1 MENNIVLAM
10 LAHVDSGKTTLSEAM
25 LYLSGSIRKLG
36 RVDHKDAFL
45 DTYSME
51 KDRGITI
58 FSKQAMFGWKDL
70 DIALLDTPGHV
81 DFSAEMERTLQV
93 LDYAVLVVSGPAGV
107 QSHTETVWR
116 LLQRYDVPV
125 FIFVNKMDIGDCNK
139 EDIMSGITERF
150 GSECVDFSAEK
161 NDTFFENIAVCD
173 EEVLEKY
180 MDGGNIDDDDIKK
193 LISERR
199 LFPCY
204 FGSALKLDGVGEIL
218 DGLERY
224 TLKKEYPKEFG
235 AKVYKVSR
243 DDKNKRLTYLKVT
256 GGVLK
261 SKMYIEQL
269 DEKADQLRI
278 YSGNKF
284 MSVDEVRAGRICA
297 VTGFEKTYPGMGI
310 GIETNSDMPVL
321 EPVMTY
327 KVTPQE
333 NDDIHKLYDDMKTL
347 EQEEPGLHVVWNEE
361 LQEIHTGIMG
371 EVQIDVLKNLIWDRF
386 HTRVEF
392 GEGSI
397 VYKETIASTV
407 EGVGHFEPLR
417 HYAEVHLKLEPGEPD
432 SGIMIETQASEDKLD
447 KNWQRLIMTHIDERE
462 HPGVLTGSSI
472 TDIKITLMSGR
483 AHEKHTEG
491 GDFRQATYRAIRQGL
506 MQAENVLLEPY
517 YSFRLEVPA
526 DSVGR
531 AMTDLDR
538 MGAKFE
544 GPFQKGENSEFTGI
558 APVAQMSGY
567 MMQVNSYTAGKG
579 RLTCTLKGYRP
590 CKDQDAIVAE
600 KMYDPDA
607 DINNPTGSVFCAHGS
622 GFYVPWY
629 EVKDYM
635 HLEAAVDMGEDENDS
650 VISDQEIYKAAK
662 IRSGAFKGSTGGS
675 IEEDKELEAIF
686 ERTFGKSASG
696 KGGGNDTEGRFGYE
710 RKKWS
715 KKPKESVYDA
725 GGVEYLKRHEKS
737 QKSGKQ
743 YLLVDGYNIIFSW
756 KELNDLS
763 KENLEA
769 ARTKLMDI
777 LCNYQGFKGCE
788 LILVFD
794 AYKVKGNPGEVS
806 KYHNINVVYTKEA
819 ETADMYIEKV
829 THEIGKKHNVTVATS
844 DGLEQMIVIGSGAY
858 RMSAREFEQE
868 IKKTERE
875 IGEMID

>member
-193 LISERR
+193 LISERK

-629 EVKDYM
+629 EVKEHM
-635 HLEAAVDMGEDENDS
+635 HMPS
-650 VISDQEIYKAAK
+650 VL
-662 IRSGAFKGSTGGS
+662 
-675 IEEDKELEAIF
+675 EED
-686 ERTFGKSASG
+686 
-696 KGGGNDTEGRFGYE
+696 GGGKEERIKVHRPGVVEDWVDTDEIDAILEKTFYANRQEGKRKNGVVRKRKAENNAPTVRTYHKPEKLE
-710 RKKWS
+710 R
-715 KKPKESVYDA
+715 
-725 GGVEYLKRHEKS
+725 
-737 QKSGKQ
+737 
-743 YLLVDGYNIIFSW
+743 YLLVDGYNVIYAW
-756 KELNDLS
+756 KDLHELA
-763 KENLEA
+763 EVNLDG
-769 ARTKLMDI
+769 ARGKLQDI
-777 LCNYQGFKGCE
+777 LCNYQGIFGGE
-788 LILVFD
+788 VIVVFD
-794 AYKVKGNPGEVS
+794 AYRLTGHKTEQLD
-806 KYHNINVVYTKEA
+806 YHNIHIVFTKEA
-819 ETADMYIEKV
+819 ETADQYIERFA
-829 THEIGKKHNVTVATS
+829 HEHHNHYDVTVATS
-844 DGLEQMIVIGSGAY
+844 DGLEQMIIRGQDCKLI
-858 RMSAREFEQE
+858 SAREFEQE
-868 IKKTERE
+868 VKRANSAMWDNYRNGQNIF
-875 IGEMID
+875 

>member
-1 MENNIVLAM
+1 MKQIIAGI
-10 LAHVDSGKTTLSEAM
+10 LAHVDAGKTTLSEAL
-25 LYLSGSIRKLG
+25 LYSSGSIKKIG
-36 RVDHKDAFL
+36 RVDNGDAFL
-45 DTYSME
+45 DTDAME
-51 KDRGITI
+51 KKRGITI
-58 FSKQAMFGWKDL
+58 FSKPAELQFGDTKMT
-70 DIALLDTPGHV
+70 LLDTPGHV

-116 LLQRYDVPV
+116 LLQRYDIPV

-180 MDGGNIDDDDIKK
+180 MDGGNIDDDDIRK
-193 LISERR
+193 LISERK

-447 KNWQRLIMTHIDERE
+447 KNWQRLIYTHLCEKT
-462 HPGVLTGSSI
+462 HKGVLTGSAL
-472 TDIKITLMSGR
+472 TDVKITVAAGR
-483 AHEKHTEG
+483 AHNKHTEG
-491 GDFRQATYRAIRQGL
+491 GDFRQATYRAVRQGL
-506 MQAENVLLEPY
+506 MQAESVLLEPFY
-517 YSFRLEVPA
+517 EFELKLDRQYI
-526 DSVGR
+526 GR
-531 AMTDLDR
+531 AMTDLER
-538 MGAKFE
+538 MGA
-544 GPFQKGENSEFTGI
+544 EFTINDTGEEVFVTGCG
-558 APVAQMSGY
+558 PVSSLANYQAELTAYTRGTGSINLRMS
-567 MMQVNSYTAGKG
+567 
-579 RLTCTLKGYRP
+579 GYRP
-590 CKDQDAIVAE
+590 CHNPEEVIE
-600 KMYDPDA
+600 KIGYDVTRDIRNTPD
-607 DINNPTGSVFCAHGS
+607 SVFCAHGS
-622 GFYVPWY
+622 GFTVSWD
-629 EVKDYM
+629 EVSEYA
-635 HLEAAVDMGEDENDS
+635 HVDS
-650 VISDQEIYKAAK
+650 VLNPKKTADINEPMTSKQAARTVSEEWIGTDEVDRILAETYFSNSRGDNERRKLSKRKSSDQLGQYVALKQSDRQRTAKAM
-662 IRSGAFKGSTGGS
+662 
-675 IEEDKELEAIF
+675 
-686 ERTFGKSASG
+686 
-696 KGGGNDTEGRFGYE
+696 
-710 RKKWS
+710 
-715 KKPKESVYDA
+715 
-725 GGVEYLKRHEKS
+725 GVS
-737 QKSGKQ
+737 
-743 YLLVDGYNIIFSW
+743 YLLVDGYNIIHAW
-756 KELNDLS
+756 KELDELAKINMDS
-763 KENLEA
+763 
-769 ARTKLMDI
+769 ARDRLLDI
-777 LCNYQGFKGCE
+777 MCNYQGMKKCE
-788 LILVFD
+788 LIVVFD
-794 AYKVKGNPGEVS
+794 AYRLAGHAQEYID
-806 KYHNINVVYTKEA
+806 YHNIHVVYTKEA
-819 ETADMYIEKV
+819 ETADHYIEKFA
-829 THEIGKKHNVTVATS
+829 HENGRKYNVTVATS
-844 DGLEQMIVIGSGAY
+844 DGLEQVIIRGAGCLLY
-858 RMSAREFEQE
+858 SAREFEE
-868 IKKTERE
+868 EVKAMEEHIRNEYLNKSY
-875 IGEMID
+875 

>member
-150 GSECVDFSAEK
+150 GSECVDFSVEK

-193 LISERR
+193 LISERK

-284 MSVDEVRAGRICA
+284 MSVDEVKAGRICA

-310 GIETNSDMPVL
+310 GIETNSEMPVL

-392 GEGSI
+392 GEESI

-462 HPGVLTGSSI
+462 HPGVLT
-472 TDIKITLMSGR
+472 
-483 AHEKHTEG
+483 
-491 GDFRQATYRAIRQGL
+491 
-506 MQAENVLLEPY
+506 VLL
-517 YSFRLEVPA
+517 
-526 DSVGR
+526 
-531 AMTDLDR
+531 
-538 MGAKFE
+538 
-544 GPFQKGENSEFTGI
+544 
-558 APVAQMSGY
+558 
-567 MMQVNSYTAGKG
+567 
-579 RLTCTLKGYRP
+579 
-590 CKDQDAIVAE
+590 
-600 KMYDPDA
+600 
-607 DINNPTGSVFCAHGS
+607 
-622 GFYVPWY
+622 
-629 EVKDYM
+629 
-635 HLEAAVDMGEDENDS
+635 
-650 VISDQEIYKAAK
+650 
-662 IRSGAFKGSTGGS
+662 
-675 IEEDKELEAIF
+675 
-686 ERTFGKSASG
+686 
-696 KGGGNDTEGRFGYE
+696 
-710 RKKWS
+710 
-715 KKPKESVYDA
+715 
-725 GGVEYLKRHEKS
+725 
-737 QKSGKQ
+737 
-743 YLLVDGYNIIFSW
+743 
-756 KELNDLS
+756 
-763 KENLEA
+763 
-769 ARTKLMDI
+769 
-777 LCNYQGFKGCE
+777 
-788 LILVFD
+788 
-794 AYKVKGNPGEVS
+794 
-806 KYHNINVVYTKEA
+806 
-819 ETADMYIEKV
+819 
-829 THEIGKKHNVTVATS
+829 
-844 DGLEQMIVIGSGAY
+844 
-858 RMSAREFEQE
+858 
-868 IKKTERE
+868 
-875 IGEMID
+875 